1 MNMVMLSIIRYAI
14 ALFVLTCSITGYAS
28 NCSYIDGTS
37 ASSYTVTIP
46 PLDVQR
52 DMPAGTILWDS
63 GPLATPNQTSVLCTV
78 ASSIWFGYEDPGLT
92 SVNILDNDGIYQTN
106 NPGIAIRIWWVNITS
121 TGAVSTPQ
129 TFKSPKVKGT
139 SSTCSGSGCTYTGM
153 HGGFDVQLIAT
164 GKPITDVPL
173 QLNRFSAARSYDET
187 PVLYISFVDTDVVVN
202 SASCVL
208 NSKNISVDLG
218 KQILGTH
225 LVHPGDTSSPVGFNI
240 DLTCDPN
247 TNVNVLFSGATVS
260 GDNTTLALN
269 NQTDSTSAQGVGVQ
283 VLYNEQPITFGT
295 LLPAMQTVAQGSVI
309 LPFQAQILRLNEE
322 LKAGEV
328 NATATFEMIYR

>member
-1 MNMVMLSIIRYAI
+1 MMSIIRCAI
-14 ALFVLTCSITGYAS
+14 MLFILTYSITGYTS

-37 ASSYTVTIP
+37 ASSYIVTVP
-46 PLDVQR
+46 PLNVQR
-52 DMPAGTILWDS
+52 DVPAGTILWDS
-63 GPLATPNQTSVLCTV
+63 GTLVAPNKTSVKCTA
-78 ASSIWFGYEDPGLT
+78 ASPIWRGYDDSTLT
-92 SVNILDNDGIYQTN
+92 RVNVLDDNGIYQTN
-106 NPGIAIRIWWVNITS
+106 NPGIAIRVWWVNITNADLS
-121 TGAVSTPQ
+121 DARAFQ
-129 TFKSPKVKGT
+129 SPKSQEGT
-139 SSTCSGSGCTYTGM
+139 GTCGGSGCTYSNM
-153 HGGFDVQLIAT
+153 QGGFNVQLIAT
-164 GKPITDVPL
+164 GKPITDDPL
-173 QLNRFSAARSYDET
+173 QLTRFSAARTYDEI

-260 GDNTTLALN
+260 GDNTTLALSN
-269 NQTDSTSAQGVGVQ
+269 PTDSTSAQGVGVQ
-283 VLYNEQPITFGT
+283 VLYNDQPVTFGT
-295 LLPAMQTVAQGSVI
+295 LLPAMQNVAEGGVI